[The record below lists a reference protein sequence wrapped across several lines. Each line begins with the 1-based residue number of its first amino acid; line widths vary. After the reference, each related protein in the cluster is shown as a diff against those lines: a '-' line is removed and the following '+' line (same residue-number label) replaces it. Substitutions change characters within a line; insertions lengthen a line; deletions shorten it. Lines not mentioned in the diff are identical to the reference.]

1 VKGSSAAHTALV
13 RAILA
18 ECGSLP
24 GVVLG
29 ANASGR
35 AAYMSES
42 GRRFRVPYGWP
53 DPNGGGPDLLA
64 AVAPYGRLVALE
76 VKTGRATT
84 TPRQRACHEAL
95 RSVGVDVLVVRSVDE
110 ARAALEPRNRPT
122 KVGIEVAASAP
133 IAR

>member
-1 VKGSSAAHTALV
+1 MRGSSAAHTALV

-53 DPNGGGPDLLA
+53 DPRGGGPDLLA
-64 AVAPYGRLVALE
+64 AVAPHGRLIALE
-76 VKTGRATT
+76 CKTGRATT
-84 TPRQRACHEAL
+84 TKAQRACHDAL
-95 RSVGVDVLVVRSVDE
+95 RAVGVAVYIVRNTGE
-110 ARAALEPRNRPT
+110 ARAALEGVT
-122 KVGIEVAASAP
+122 
-133 IAR
+133 